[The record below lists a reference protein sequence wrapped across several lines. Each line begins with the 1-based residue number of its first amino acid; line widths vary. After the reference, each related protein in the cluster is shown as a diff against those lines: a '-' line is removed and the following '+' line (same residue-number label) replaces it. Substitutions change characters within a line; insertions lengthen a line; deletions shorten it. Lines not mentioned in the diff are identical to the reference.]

1 MLFIGIALPVPIGI
15 WLIRSRRADLLLSL
29 LGLAALPLIV
39 WGASLGAK
47 IGPCKVDGC
56 MSSTQHSRLVFG
68 IVALVILLVAFG
80 LLAYRYVRA
89 GGAVLVVAEVV
100 GAYSMTKTDTA
111 AAITLL
117 AFALA
122 AAGYLLASYLSARE
136 AGQVPD
142 FPPV

>member
-1 MLFIGIALPVPIGI
+1 MNT
-15 WLIRSRRADLLLSL
+15 S
-29 LGLAALPLIV
+29 
-39 WGASLGAK
+39 
-47 IGPCKVDGC
+47 
-56 MSSTQHSRLVFG
+56 
-68 IVALVILLVAFG
+68 
-80 LLAYRYVRA
+80 
-89 GGAVLVVAEVV
+89 VAEVV

>member
-29 LGLAALPLIV
+29 LGLASLPLIV

-68 IVALVILLVAFG
+68 IVALVILLAAFG
-80 LLAYRYVRA
+80 LLAYRRVTA
-89 GGAVLVVAEVV
+89 GGAVLVVAELV

-111 AAITLL
+111 AVITLVV
-117 AFALA
+117 FALA
-122 AAGYLLASYLSARE
+122 AGGYLVASFLSDRQAK
-136 AGQVPD
+136 QVPD

>member
-56 MSSTQHSRLVFG
+56 MSSTQHSRLVFARPG
-68 IVALVILLVAFG
+68 RCLTSHPCSYGPPGLWHTSGWWARHGSLVAITTRS
-80 LLAYRYVRA
+80 AC
-89 GGAVLVVAEVV
+89 
-100 GAYSMTKTDTA
+100 A
-111 AAITLL
+111 A
-117 AFALA
+117 
-122 AAGYLLASYLSARE
+122 
-136 AGQVPD
+136 
-142 FPPV
+142 PVNGCA